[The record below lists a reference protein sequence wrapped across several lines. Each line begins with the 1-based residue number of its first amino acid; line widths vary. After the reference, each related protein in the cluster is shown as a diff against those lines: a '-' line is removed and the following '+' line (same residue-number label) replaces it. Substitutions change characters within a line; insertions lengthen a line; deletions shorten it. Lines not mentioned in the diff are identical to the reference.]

1 MLQLRAANERG
12 KADFGWLQSAH
23 SFSFGRYYDP
33 EHMGHGQL
41 LVIND
46 DTVAPGAGFGTHPHQ
61 NMEILS
67 YVTKGQIAHK
77 DSQGNEFIVPEG
89 EFQLMSA
96 GSGISHSEYNASKQ
110 EELKFLQIWVK
121 PNVQNTQPGY
131 QQKHFAQNQA
141 EQLIFSPDGA
151 EGSLQIKQQAWLH
164 RVNLNAG
171 EDWQFTLE
179 RTLNAYI
186 HVTKGSLVLND
197 KLNMQAGDGVK
208 ISDESALSVQPE
220 QAVEFLLFEV

>member
-46 DTVAPGAGFGTHPHQ
+46 DTVAPGAGFATHPHQ

-77 DSQGNEFIVPEG
+77 DSQGNEFIVPAG

-110 EELKFLQIWVK
+110 DELKFLQIWVK

-131 QQKHFAQNQA
+131 QQKHFDQNKA

-164 RVNLNAG
+164 RVNLKAG
-171 EDWQFTLE
+171 EGWKYSLV
-179 RTLNAYI
+179 RTSNAYI
-186 HVTKGSLVLND
+186 HLTQGSLVLND
-197 KLNMQAGDGVK
+197 ELNMQAGDGVK
-208 ISDESALSVQPE
+208 ISDEDALSVQAE
-220 QAVEFLLFEV
+220 QDVEFLLFEV